1 MPRYIDLTVLAH
13 PDMPCRKNNQRGI
26 EIENEL
32 PEITMHDENPL
43 ASALRKINRRYIPL
57 LFACF
62 VIAWLDRVNVGFA
75 ALTMS
80 RDLGLS
86 STAFGI
92 GAGIFFVTYVILEVP
107 ANVMLE
113 RVGARRWFALLM
125 LGWGLAS
132 GAMIF
137 VQGEKS
143 LYLARLILGAAEAGF
158 APGVFYYLSLW
169 VPAEARGR
177 MIAGFLV
184 AMPVASVIGAPL
196 SGLLMQ
202 LDGLGGLHGW
212 QWMFLIET
220 LPALALTPFVL
231 RILCDRPEQA
241 TWLTDAERDALS
253 RSLVTDTAGVSS
265 GHVGVLSTMRNPL
278 VLALGV
284 VYFGVVGLNYELSFF
299 LPQIVHQFG
308 LSIVQT
314 GFVAAIPFFVAGIG
328 MTWWGR
334 RSDRLGERRFHLVMP
349 LVLAVAGLAGSTV
362 TDLPVLRLVLLCVAA
377 FGVFSAL
384 PIFWTLPAAL
394 FPLSAVAAG
403 IAVVNSV
410 GSVSGFVDSYAIGA
424 IKDATG
430 SFAGGMQLVAGFGA
444 IAICI
449 LVLITRNTAW
459 AAKGNK
465 QTKRATRSEVAPE
478 IPTGR

>member
-1 MPRYIDLTVLAH
+1 MLHRYGD
-13 PDMPCRKNNQRGI
+13 QRDI
-26 EIENEL
+26 EIDNDSLET
-32 PEITMHDENPL
+32 TMLDEDPT
-43 ASALRKINRRYIPL
+43 ASALRKLDRRYIPL

-62 VIAWLDRVNVGFA
+62 VVAWLDRVNIGFA

-80 RDLGLS
+80 RDIGLS

-92 GAGIFFVTYVILEVP
+92 GAGIFFVTYVIFEVP

-113 RVGARRWFALLM
+113 RFGARRWFALLI

-132 GAMIF
+132 GAMMF
-137 VQGEKS
+137 VQGMKS
-143 LYLARLILGAAEAGF
+143 LYAARLILGIAEAGF

-196 SGLLMQ
+196 SALLMK
-202 LDGLGGLHGW
+202 LDGTGGLHGW

-220 LPALALTPFVL
+220 LPALALAPFIL

-241 TWLTDAERDALS
+241 TWLTDAERLALT
-253 RSLVTDTAGVSS
+253 RSLAADAAGASVD
-265 GHVGVLSTMRNPL
+265 HVGVLRTMCSPL
-278 VLALGV
+278 VLAVGV

-314 GFVAAIPFFVAGIG
+314 GFVAAIPFLVAGTG
-328 MTWWGR
+328 MIWWGR
-334 RSDRLGERRFHLVMP
+334 RSDRLGERRFHLVIP
-349 LVLAVAGLAGSTV
+349 LVLSVAGLVGSTIV
-362 TDLPVLRLVLLCVAA
+362 ELPALRLVLLCVAA

-394 FPLSAVAAG
+394 FPASAVAAG

-410 GSVSGFVDSYAIGA
+410 GSLSGFVDSYAIGA

-430 SFAGGMQLVAGFGA
+430 SFAGGMQLVAGFGVF
-444 IAICI
+444 AICI
-449 LVLITRNTAW
+449 LLLVTRNTAW
-459 AAKGNK
+459 AEKGSRQSK
-465 QTKRATRSEVAPE
+465 PATRSVSERV
-478 IPTGR
+478 